1 MILAR
6 HSSEVLLELNRSK
19 FAFLVV
25 AMLVAALF
33 FVSLGSY
40 TQATPTHEDDCANC
54 HTYPATSLW
63 LKVDHATVSVV
74 PGGAFTISAEGG
86 GGTSA
91 GTMLKYPR
99 SVSDNS
105 KFSIVT
111 KSVSGTTEEL
121 TLTSAITAPSKTGT
135 YTLRLYIIS
144 GTGSNANGTSISRET
159 IYQNITVTVT
169 GQGEEAGGP
178 SLMFWGVQILMVT
191 IMISVVTFFTVKMG
205 ASKLKETR
213 RYG

>member
-1 MILAR
+1 MK
-6 HSSEVLLELNRSK
+6 LNRNK

-25 AMLVAALF
+25 AMLFAMLL
-33 FVSLGSY
+33 FVSLGFY
-40 TQATPTHEDDCANC
+40 TQATPTHEDDCAEC
-54 HTYPATSLW
+54 HTYPPESLW
-63 LKVDHATVSVV
+63 LNVDHATVSVV

-105 KFSIVT
+105 KFLIGT
-111 KSVSGTTEEL
+111 KSVSGTTEKL
-121 TLTSAITAPSKTGT
+121 TLTSTITAPSNTGT

-144 GTGSNANGTSISRET
+144 GTGTNTNGTSISRET
-159 IYQNITVTVT
+159 TYQDIMVTVT
-169 GQGEEAGGP
+169 GQGGEEAGGP

-191 IMISVVTFFTVKMG
+191 IMTSVVTLFTVKVG
-205 ASKLKETR
+205 ASKLKET
-213 RYG
+213 